1 MFKHNGYKPNLW
13 SQTALVVICSS
24 TSSLIPLY
32 VSFLIGKIKNRGTY
46 LMKL

>member
-1 MFKHNGYKPNLW
+1 MFKHSGYKPNLW
-13 SQTALVVICSS
+13 SVTTLVVICSS

-32 VSFLIGKIKNRGTY
+32 FSFLISKIKDKGTY